1 MALATMMANGN
12 IIPQNLPQAKQI
24 FTELAKQNVPNARE
38 SLASVE
44 KLLLRRINKLPPLLR
59 SQLLKNSKET
69 IAPHGAFLYHHK
81 AISPLTPIKPIMVL
95 IIKGLMLFHL
105 NRRLAQKYQKRSALA
120 AQQVKCQHITSL
132 GSRLAVKGT
141 VQKSQQA

>member
-59 SQLLKNSKET
+59 SQLLK
-69 IAPHGAFLYHHK
+69 I
-81 AISPLTPIKPIMVL
+81 V
-95 IIKGLMLFHL
+95 
-105 NRRLAQKYQKRSALA
+105 KR
-120 AQQVKCQHITSL
+120 Q
-132 GSRLAVKGT
+132 
-141 VQKSQQA
+141 

>member
-44 KLLLRRINKLPPLLR
+44 KIIAEKNKQAAAAPTQPAP
-59 SQLLKNSKET
+59 KNSKET
-69 IAPHGAFLYHHK
+69 IARIFYHHK

-120 AQQVKCQHITSL
+120 AQQ
-132 GSRLAVKGT
+132 
-141 VQKSQQA
+141 

>member
-44 KLLLRRINKLPPLLR
+44 KIIAEKNKQAAAAPTQPAP
-59 SQLLKNSKET
+59 KNSKET

-81 AISPLTPIKPIMVL
+81 AISPLTP
-95 IIKGLMLFHL
+95 
-105 NRRLAQKYQKRSALA
+105 
-120 AQQVKCQHITSL
+120 
-132 GSRLAVKGT
+132 
-141 VQKSQQA
+141 